1 MFNSLNDHFDK
12 HCQTNTV
19 RWVLISLLHGFPTHP
34 EQASVLWPFP
44 QFGFRTFQDETN
56 LCPLMCS
63 TSSWVQGA
71 GFLCLGLFS
80 FTPLPSPYHLNQRQ
94 MNILSTVHM
103 LGSTA
108 YHSRHERMPLIFYH
122 FMLVQGFSI
131 SWTVI
136 SACPQ
141 KWGCCVSAGRVCIG
155 WFRHT
160 QNQKGPCPAPKG
172 QHPVPIWPIS
182 H

>member
-19 RWVLISLLHGFPTHP
+19 RWVLISLLHGFTTHP
-34 EQASVLWPFP
+34 ATGNVLWLFP

-56 LCPLMCS
+56 LGTLISPIVQHLLLCPRDWISLS
-63 TSSWVQGA
+63 VYFHS
-71 GFLCLGLFS
+71 LHCLLHI
-80 FTPLPSPYHLNQRQ
+80 TLVREQLHQ

-108 YHSRHERMPLIFYH
+108 YHSRHERMPLLFYH

-131 SWTVI
+131 S
-136 SACPQ
+136 
-141 KWGCCVSAGRVCIG
+141 
-155 WFRHT
+155 
-160 QNQKGPCPAPKG
+160 
-172 QHPVPIWPIS
+172 
-182 H
+182 